1 MPKYFVVVAADFWNW
16 GEVSCS
22 KEFFQVAKMS
32 KQTGNV
38 AFRRLDVDAIGD
50 EVYHDD
56 EEDVRNILL
65 TKEWFPYYFMLIFF
79 LGL

>member
-1 MPKYFVVVAADFWNW
+1 
-16 GEVSCS
+16 
-22 KEFFQVAKMS
+22 MS